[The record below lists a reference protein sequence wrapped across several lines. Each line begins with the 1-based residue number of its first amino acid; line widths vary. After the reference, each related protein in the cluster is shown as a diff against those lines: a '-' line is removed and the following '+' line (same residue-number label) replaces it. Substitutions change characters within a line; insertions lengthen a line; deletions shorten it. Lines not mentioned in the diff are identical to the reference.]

1 MLQCKTKWKKKKLG
15 NLGYTYSGLSNKTI
29 DDFGSGEDFIPYM
42 NIYKNSI
49 IKIDKFEQVKIGL
62 NEHQNQVQ
70 SGDVF
75 FTTSSETPEEVG
87 LTSVLIDRI
96 DKPLYL
102 NSFCFGFRLNDNN
115 EFNNTFLAYLLR
127 GESVRLQISKMA
139 QGSTRYNLSKTQL
152 LNKLNLYYPND
163 KNEQEKISR
172 VLLTCDEVIEKTEET
187 IEKYK
192 QIKAGLMQDLFTR
205 GLDGNGK
212 LRPTYTQ
219 APDLYKY
226 SEELDRYIPK
236 EWDTDKLDS
245 EKVAVINPP
254 CGKLPNEFIY
264 IDLES
269 VINGNLE
276 QTKIISRVGAPSR
289 AQRLIEN
296 YDILYQTVR
305 PYQKNNYLYVQTT
318 NMKSVASTGYAQIRT
333 VLEPLFLYQYLHTD
347 LFVNKVLCL
356 CTGTS
361 YPAINPT
368 NLGKLYIPIP
378 KTEEQKHI
386 ANLFKIF
393 DMKINKENEVLS
405 KYKQIKQGLMKRLL
419 TPPADAEIVE
429 E

>member
-172 VLLTCDEVIEKTEET
+172 VLSTCDEVIEKTEET

-192 QIKAGLMQDLFTR
+192 QIKAGMMQDLFTR
-205 GLDGNGK
+205 GLDANGK

-226 SEELDRYIPK
+226 SKELDRYIPK
-236 EWDTDKLDS
+236 AWDVDKLDNLFTYTVGGDVDKPCFS
-245 EKVAVINPP
+245 EYKTSLHKYPIFANAVDKEGLYGYSSNFVIDRPAITIAGRGVNIGTVFYRDAFFTPIVRLVVAF
-254 CGKLPNEFIY
+254 PNECLDILFASIALSRIKFESEATGIPQLTVPMVKKYKMAYPIKKDEQHNIY
-264 IDLES
+264 KYLNKIDLKLRKE
-269 VINGNLE
+269 E
-276 QTKIISRVGAPSR
+276 
-289 AQRLIEN
+289 
-296 YDILYQTVR
+296 
-305 PYQKNNYLYVQTT
+305 
-318 NMKSVASTGYAQIRT
+318 
-333 VLEPLFLYQYLHTD
+333 QYL
-347 LFVNKVLCL
+347 N
-356 CTGTS
+356 
-361 YPAINPT
+361 
-368 NLGKLYIPIP
+368 
-378 KTEEQKHI
+378 
-386 ANLFKIF
+386 
-393 DMKINKENEVLS
+393 